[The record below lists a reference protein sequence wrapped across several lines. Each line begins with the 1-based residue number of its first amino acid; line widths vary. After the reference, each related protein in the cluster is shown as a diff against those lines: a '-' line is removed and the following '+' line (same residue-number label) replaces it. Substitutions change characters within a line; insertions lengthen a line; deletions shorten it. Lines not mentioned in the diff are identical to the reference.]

1 MLDIAVAY
9 NQYKFL
15 GHEFLTW
22 LWFAIDTSQDDLFRD
37 STGVPYV
44 FIIGNRIVCEN
55 IVEDNTVETVTI
67 KGDNAGL
74 EEGLTA
80 LKKGSIVTEMSL
92 SLMYLEQTWEFN
104 LKGENFHLTGLKH
117 PETEKIQKKE
127 DVEGALLEKIYLF
140 GKAAEIVD
148 SAFLAFL
155 KLGIS
160 DSWGSVVKDIRNWI
174 ESAEKNS

>member
-9 NQYKFL
+9 NQYKFI

-22 LWFAIDTSQDDLFRD
+22 LWYAIDTSQDDLFKD
-37 STGVPYV
+37 ETGVPFV

-55 IVEDNTVETVTI
+55 IVEDNTVESVTI

-92 SLMYLEQTWEFN
+92 SLMYLDQTWEFN
-104 LKGENFHLTGLKH
+104 LKAENLHFTGLKH
-117 PETEKIQKKE
+117 PATEKVQKKE
-127 DVEGALLEKIYLF
+127 DMEGALLEKIYLF
-140 GKAAEIVD
+140 GKAVEIVD
-148 SAFLAFL
+148 SAFKAFIRL
-155 KLGIS
+155 RLSNTWK
-160 DSWGSVVKDIRNWI
+160 SVTADIRKWI
-174 ESAEKNS
+174 ESADQNP